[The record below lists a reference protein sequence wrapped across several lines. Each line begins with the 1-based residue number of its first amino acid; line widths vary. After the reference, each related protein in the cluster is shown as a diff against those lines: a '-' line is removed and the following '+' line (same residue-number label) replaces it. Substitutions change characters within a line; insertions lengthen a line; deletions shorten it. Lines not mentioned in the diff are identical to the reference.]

1 MLASENLD
9 RGCFFCF
16 FVFFFPTEGSRLVLS
31 GNLGSDWTELVT
43 GSES

>member
-9 RGCFFCF
+9 RGCFF
-16 FVFFFPTEGSRLVLS
+16 FFFFFFFTEGSRLVLS
-31 GNLGSDWTELVT
+31 DNLGSDWTELVT